1 MDELDLRALIYL
13 TEHGRAPWSDLAS
26 KLGLSA
32 PSCAERV
39 RKLEDRGIIKGYTA
53 LINAAK
59 VGLNLTAFLE
69 VTLEHPQ
76 MREKFLEKV
85 DSHPAVIECHH
96 ITGDFDYL
104 LKVRTAG
111 TPELEDLLS
120 ELKSGIGVL
129 KTRTTIVLSTP
140 KETTN
145 ASLKHLDKHSE
156 ANNTSNNSDIVVG
169 KKSNNR

>member
-13 TEHGRAPWSDLAS
+13 TEHGRAPWSDLAV

-39 RKLEDRGIIKGYTA
+39 RKLEDRGIIKGYTT
-53 LINAAK
+53 LVDPSK

-76 MREKFLEKV
+76 MRSKFLDTV
-85 DSHPAVIECHH
+85 AQHTSVLECHH

-104 LKVRTAG
+104 LKVRMEGTAQ
-111 TPELEDLLS
+111 LEELLS
-120 ELKSGIGVL
+120 EIKSGLGVL
-129 KTRTTIVLSTP
+129 KTRTTIVLSSP
-140 KETTN
+140 KE
-145 ASLKHLDKHSE
+145 
-156 ANNTSNNSDIVVG
+156 VVG
-169 KKSNNR
+169 TALKIHDSKLVENKKTNTNNRN